1 MNPNKIARNAGFL
14 YLLLIPLGIFGI
26 LYVPAKLIVAGDISA
41 TMNNILENEMLFRM
55 SILSAFLVQF
65 VNLIVVLLLYK
76 FLKGVNKNAAV
87 LMVLFLLLAIP
98 IAFINELNN
107 LAVLSLIKQEKASE
121 SLISFFLDMH
131 NSGIY
136 IAQIFWGL
144 WLFPMGYLIY
154 RSGFIPKIIGVLL
167 MIGCFGYVS
176 DSIVYLLSLDLPMN
190 VSEFTFIGEV
200 VFPLWLI
207 IMGVRNK
214 IDLSAVNSNS

>member
-76 FLKGVNKNAAV
+76 IVKGVNKNAAV

-98 IAFINELNN
+98 IAFINELNH
-107 LAVLSLIKQEKASE
+107 LAVLALIKQDNASE
-121 SLISFFLDMH
+121 SLISFFLDLH
-131 NSGIY
+131 SSGIY

-154 RSGFIPKIIGVLL
+154 KSGYIPKIIGILL
-167 MIGCFGYVS
+167 MIGCFGYLF
-176 DSIVYLLSLDLPMN
+176 DSVVYLLALDIPFT
-190 VSEFTFIGEV
+190 VSEFTFIGEL
-200 VFPLWLI
+200 VFPLWLVI
-207 IMGVRNK
+207 AGLRNK
-214 IDLSAVNSNS
+214 VGMAMEN